1 MPPRRIEPEP
11 LAERSQIVEG
21 IARTEHRHGRRA
33 GANRLVKEFDAL
45 AGSVNPVN
53 AHRAAKKRL
62 VAPCS
67 RTQQMKE
74 LAGARRQCR
83 LRRRQNHMPVTVVDR
98 TPHHGQVRG
107 NGGVRHD
114 ARGEERA
121 LDNIDAEGFWQE
133 AEKARNLGKVGV
145 DSKRFRSRSMKA
157 FMEDLHSGKAAHLFP
172 VSPAQV
178 KSGKVARKDVP
189 YMQRK
194 GGSWDDS
201 DLNRFGRSMKAW
213 RTSDVDYE

>member
-1 MPPRRIEPEP
+1 VTLPHYAPSRLRCAVSSIAMRGYVPDGLSE
-11 LAERSQIVEG
+11 AEWQ
-21 IARTEHRHGRRA
+21 
-33 GANRLVKEFDAL
+33 KM
-45 AGSVNPVN
+45 
-53 AHRAAKKRL
+53 RAA
-62 VAPCS
+62 
-67 RTQQMKE
+67 
-74 LAGARRQCR
+74 
-83 LRRRQNHMPVTVVDR
+83 
-98 TPHHGQVRG
+98 
-107 NGGVRHD
+107 
-114 ARGEERA
+114 
-121 LDNIDAEGFWQE
+121 E
-133 AEKARNLGKVGV
+133 AAKARNLGKVGV

-178 KSGKVARKDVP
+178 RSGKVARKDVP